1 MTVSTRRMVESA
13 ILIAIGTVL
22 SILSFQGPWALG
34 GSITICAMLPL
45 VFIAW
50 RHGTKWGLFSAFI
63 FSLLQLILGFKNI
76 GYGRNAGEVILIALL
91 DYILAYTVIGLS
103 GLFKGGSWGWTLA
116 PQALLPIF
124 DGGRNQANLDSALA
138 ARQVAVAQYEKAIQ
152 VAFREAAADLAV
164 ACHADR
170 AQFLSDSEDPELG
183 RQVDDDAEIARTL
196 EERGGTPT
204 IYVNGR
210 ELPPSQLDELVDYV
224 REELAAR

>member
-34 GSITICAMLPL
+34 VSITICAMLPL
-45 VFIAW
+45 VFVAW

-103 GLFKGGSWGWTLA
+103 GLFKGKFKDQRA
-116 PQALLPIF
+116 ALLTGIVF
-124 DGGRNQANLDSALA
+124 TFILRYLFHFFSGWLIWEALWPNDQGFTA
-138 ARQVAVAQYEKAIQ
+138 PLWSLAYNGSYMVPEIIITSIVAWLSYKPMKKYWLGE
-152 VAFREAAADLAV
+152 DLV
-164 ACHADR
+164 KR
-170 AQFLSDSEDPELG
+170 
-183 RQVDDDAEIARTL
+183 
-196 EERGGTPT
+196 
-204 IYVNGR
+204 
-210 ELPPSQLDELVDYV
+210 
-224 REELAAR
+224 

>member
-45 VFIAW
+45 VFVAW

-76 GYGRNAGEVILIALL
+76 GYGRNAGEVILIVLL

-103 GLFKGGSWGWTLA
+103 GLFKGNFKDQRA
-116 PQALLPIF
+116 ALLTGIVF
-124 DGGRNQANLDSALA
+124 TFFLRYLFHFFSGWLIWEALWPNDQGFTA
-138 ARQVAVAQYEKAIQ
+138 PLWSLVYNGSYMVPEIIITSIVAWLSYKPMKKYWLGE
-152 VAFREAAADLAV
+152 DLLK
-164 ACHADR
+164 R
-170 AQFLSDSEDPELG
+170 
-183 RQVDDDAEIARTL
+183 
-196 EERGGTPT
+196 
-204 IYVNGR
+204 
-210 ELPPSQLDELVDYV
+210 
-224 REELAAR
+224 